1 MLLLFGWKAIFGA
14 ILCILS
20 NLKNHLINTNEE
32 GAIMLI
38 KNFIKE
44 GNIDFDSF
52 FKDMHY
58 FKISDADLKSLGK
71 KFYQCGLPDRIIAGL
86 ANQAYDFDIFLTYDN
101 THIEKIDL
109 SGNYIEKPNFIKS
122 DEYTKIEKSHKER
135 KRDKNRVPRKFDSKQ
150 KQMRMSSENHYKP
163 IESIRSPIPIQ
174 MNSDDE
180 NDIKSVEKLPF
191 TEEGKFMIPN
201 EGNINKSPMSL
212 FTKATRVRSLIPLH
226 HRKMHF
232 VQVQTTFGRNP

>member
-1 MLLLFGWKAIFGA
+1 
-14 ILCILS
+14 
-20 NLKNHLINTNEE
+20 
-32 GAIMLI
+32 MLI

-163 IESIRSPIPIQ
+163 IESIRSPIPTQ